1 MSSTFYD
8 AQNSYLTLGME
19 MIESN
24 RDLRAVIAQENTMD
38 KVQRLE
44 ALITYIDQR
53 MAPYREFM
61 RLEYF
66 DRDTLKMVK
75 IDDYEKAMRYIFEKI
90 KENRVH
96 LEDRLERPKYMF
108 WILQWSGLISSA
120 YSKLKMVPE
129 MSYGDDDSLMQRVG
143 VDREVIEDNP
153 SASDKTE
160 EVEPLP
166 GVPNITENPYDMEDE
181 VELELED

>member
-53 MAPYREFM
+53 MAPYREWM

-66 DRDTLKMVK
+66 DRDELKMIK
-75 IDDYEKAMRYIFEKI
+75 IDNYEDAMKYIFKKI

-108 WILQWSGLISSA
+108 WILQWSGLVSSA
-120 YSKLKMVPE
+120 YPKLKMVPE

-143 VDREVIEDNP
+143 VDKEVVQETP
-153 SASDKTE
+153 EDKTE
-160 EVEPLP
+160 ENEPIQPPLM
-166 GVPNITENPYDMEDE
+166 ENPYDMEDD